1 MKQVQYALPEGWHWK
16 HLDDVSEKIT
26 DGTHHSPKVQ
36 YSEWEAGR
44 FKYITSK
51 NIKNNGMK
59 LDDISFIDKD
69 IHDEIYARCAP
80 ELEDQLLT
88 KDGAM
93 TGTCCLNELNEP
105 FSLLSSV
112 ALIKQNRS
120 IILPKYLN
128 YYLQSHVGQ
137 NFLLGDISGAAITR
151 TNIKKLKST
160 PVPLAPY
167 AQQKLI
173 VEKLDALLTRI
184 DTAIEHLQESVTL
197 ADALFSS
204 ALNRV
209 FNPSESKVSSDRHYS
224 LPEGW
229 CWMKVKELS
238 AKIQYGHTAK
248 AANKGNAQFL
258 RITDIQDNNIDW
270 LGVPFVDL
278 MEKEIEKYALK
289 DNDLVFARS
298 GATAGKSILIK
309 EPPQNAIFASY
320 LIRIVPD
327 TEIIQPEYLEL
338 FFKSPAYWDIVK
350 ANAAGAAQPNING
363 TKLGEFKVPTPSMEI
378 QKRIVDE
385 MSSLSA
391 RVIDLKKELRD
402 KVYFIESAKSSILNS
417 AFKGEL

>member
-1 MKQVQYALPEGWHWK
+1 MEQVLYSLPGGWEWQELADVVVKTENLNPLKHADQLWTYIDISSVDRDRFTITDPKEILGKDAPSRAKKHVQLNDVIFATTRPNLKNIALVRDEYSSPVASTGFCVLRANKKVLPAYLFYFVTTDFVQAQIEPYVGGA
-16 HLDDVSEKIT
+16 SYPAIT
-26 DGTHHSPKVQ
+26 DGNLK
-36 YSEWEAGR
+36 
-44 FKYITSK
+44 K
-51 NIKNNGMK
+51 
-59 LDDISFIDKD
+59 
-69 IHDEIYARCAP
+69 AP
-80 ELEDQLLT
+80 I
-88 KDGAM
+88 
-93 TGTCCLNELNEP
+93 P
-105 FSLLSSV
+105 
-112 ALIKQNRS
+112 IPS
-120 IILPKYLN
+120 IEE
-128 YYLQSHVGQ
+128 
-137 NFLLGDISGAAITR
+137 
-151 TNIKKLKST
+151 
-160 PVPLAPY
+160 
-167 AQQKLI
+167 QKRI

-184 DTAIEHLQESVTL
+184 DTAIEHLQQSVTL

-209 FNPSESKVSSDRHYS
+209 FNPSGTKVNFDSGYS

-229 CWMKVKELS
+229 DWRTVNDLS
-238 AKIQYGHTAK
+238 TKIQYGHTAK
-248 AANKGNAQFL
+248 AADKGNAQFL

-278 MEKEIEKYALK
+278 KEKEIEKYALK

-327 TEIIQPEYLEL
+327 TEAIQPEYLEL

-363 TKLGEFKVPTPSMEI
+363 TKLGEFKVPTPSMET

-391 RVIDLKKELRD
+391 RVTELKKELRD

>member
-36 YSEWEAGR
+36 YSEWEPGR

-59 LDDISFIDKD
+59 LDDISYIDKD

-167 AQQKLI
+167 AQQKRI
-173 VEKLDALLTRI
+173 VEKLNALFTRI
-184 DTAIEHLQESVTL
+184 DTAIEHLQESATL
-197 ADALFSS
+197 ADSLYASS
-204 ALNRV
+204 LDQV
-209 FNPSESKVSSDRHYS
+209 FEKVYLDYSTKPLSVLASKI
-224 LPEGW
+224 G
-229 CWMKVKELS
+229 
-238 AKIQYGHTAK
+238 
-248 AANKGNAQFL
+248 
-258 RITDIQDNNIDW
+258 
-270 LGVPFVDL
+270 
-278 MEKEIEKYALK
+278 
-289 DNDLVFARS
+289 S
-298 GATAGKSILIK
+298 GATPKGGQKAYKESGISLIRSLNVYDSEFKPEGLAFIDDDQADKLSNVVVEEGDVLLNITGASIARCCVAPVELLPARVNQHVCIIRPNEELNSTYLNYLLISPKFKAALLFQGAGGATRQALTKVMVSNLEIPLPPLEMQAELVGKVNLFSQKNRALKEQVNSKISDLITLKASIL
-309 EPPQNAIFASY
+309 
-320 LIRIVPD
+320 D
-327 TEIIQPEYLEL
+327 
-338 FFKSPAYWDIVK
+338 
-350 ANAAGAAQPNING
+350 
-363 TKLGEFKVPTPSMEI
+363 
-378 QKRIVDE
+378 
-385 MSSLSA
+385 
-391 RVIDLKKELRD
+391 
-402 KVYFIESAKSSILNS
+402 S

>member
-1 MKQVQYALPEGWHWK
+1 MKLKTCWAWK
-16 HLDDVSEKIT
+16 TLDDVSEKIT

-36 YSEWEAGR
+36 HSEWEPGR

-59 LDDISFIDKD
+59 LDDISYIDQD
-69 IHDEIYARCAP
+69 IHDEIYARCPP
-80 ELEDQLLT
+80 EFEDQLLT

-112 ALIKQNRS
+112 ALIKQKRS

-167 AQQKLI
+167 AEQERI
-173 VEKLDALLTRI
+173 VEKLDALLNRI
-184 DTAIEHLQESVTL
+184 DTAIENLQESIRL

-209 FNPSESKVSSDRHYS
+209 FNPSGTKVNFDSCYG

-229 CWMKVKELS
+229 DWRTVNDLS
-238 AKIQYGHTAK
+238 TKIQYGHTAK
-248 AANKGNAQFL
+248 AADKGNAQFL

-278 MEKEIEKYALK
+278 KEKEIEKYALK

-309 EPPQNAIFASY
+309 EPPRNAIFASY

-327 TEIIQPEYLEL
+327 KETIQPEYLEL

-391 RVIDLKKELRD
+391 RVTELKKELRD